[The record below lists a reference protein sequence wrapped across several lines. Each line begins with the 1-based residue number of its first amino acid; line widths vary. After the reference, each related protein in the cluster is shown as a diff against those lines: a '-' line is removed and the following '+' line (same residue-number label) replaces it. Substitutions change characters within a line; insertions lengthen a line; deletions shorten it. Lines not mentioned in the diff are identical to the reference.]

1 MTTPRTIRSARPDD
15 ADFLA
20 QVLEMAGRGHLQR
33 GPWDLMF
40 PDPQERRIALGSIV
54 DGEARSWCHRDCFRV
69 LDEDGEASAAMVA
82 FEPSAIGGTSLT
94 APLFE
99 AFAHL
104 AWTTERISGIGPK
117 LEPYTRCLPDMPAG
131 TWIVENV
138 GARPDKRR
146 RGLVAALLE
155 HALEV
160 GRERGFRRAQISCLV
175 GNDPARRA
183 YEKAGFEVVEELV
196 DPAFADLLGA
206 PGFQRMTRAL

>member
-1 MTTPRTIRSARPDD
+1 MTTSRQIRGALPAD
-15 ADFLA
+15 AEFLA
-20 QVLEMAGRGHLQR
+20 RVLEMAGRGHLQR

-40 PDPQERRIALGSIV
+40 PDPQERQVGLRRIV
-54 DGEARSWCHRDCFRV
+54 DGEARSWCHRDCFHV
-69 LDEDGEASAAMVA
+69 VDEDGEASAAMVA

-104 AWTTERISGIGPK
+104 SWTTERISQVGPM

-138 GARPDKRR
+138 GARADKRR
-146 RGLVAALLE
+146 RGLVAILLE
-155 HALEV
+155 HALEA
-160 GRERGFRRAQISCLV
+160 GRELGFRRAQISCLV
-175 GNDPARRA
+175 GNDPARMA

-196 DPAFADLLGA
+196 DPAFEALLGA
-206 PGFQRMTRAL
+206 PGFQRMTRTL